1 MPMVA
6 FSSRA
11 LAAEVLDVSEREA
24 LKLYFGVPACL
35 MMADDFAA
43 EYESEAEYLD
53 RLGLLSDEE
62 RAAIVV
68 KCAAE

>member
-1 MPMVA
+1 M
-6 FSSRA
+6 
-11 LAAEVLDVSEREA
+11 SEREA
-24 LKLYFGVPACL
+24 LELYFGVPACL
-35 MMADDFAA
+35 MMADDFAD
-43 EYESEAEYLD
+43 EHESEAEYLD